1 MHFTEYEKAEIKV
14 FLFWDYIGDYQAQQ
28 QEDCCPNWPN
38 PPPLPLVHRHFFF
51 PFFLLFSLLC
61 MFTFVVY
68 KTVYHFTAMSY
79 FCAAYRSKQRPS
91 LHTSKWNKHSSCIRM
106 RWDHDYLV
114 DSVEWH
120 SQNKFLFL
128 LCCVLLTCFPRASL
142 SPVNLTA
149 LMIFT

>member
-1 MHFTEYEKAEIKV
+1 MRKRTSRSSCFGIILGITRPSSRRIV
-14 FLFWDYIGDYQAQQ
+14 VQIGQTRLRYLLSIDT
-28 QEDCCPNWPN
+28 
-38 PPPLPLVHRHFFF
+38 FFF
-51 PFFLLFSLLC
+51 TFSSFFLCCVCSRLC
-61 MFTFVVY
+61 VVY

-114 DSVEWH
+114 DSVEWL

-142 SPVNLTA
+142 STVNLTA
-149 LMIFT
+149 LMIFA